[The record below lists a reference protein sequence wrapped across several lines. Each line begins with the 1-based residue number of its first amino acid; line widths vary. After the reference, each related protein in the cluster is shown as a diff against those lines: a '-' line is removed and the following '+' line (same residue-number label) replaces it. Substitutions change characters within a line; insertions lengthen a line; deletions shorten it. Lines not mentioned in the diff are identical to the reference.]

1 MEIYTPKTKIKLSPV
16 IRNGREFVEVTFG
29 NDNDIRL
36 SLSKEENVLL
46 VGGRAY
52 LPAEDFVLAEFFDR
66 YVKMAFI
73 DYSAIKETAP
83 RKEEDKRPP
92 LPEGYLEKLQQV
104 RYSDHTVRV
113 YTSYFRDFQQ
123 HFEGRKIE
131 TVTPGEINDYLLYLI
146 HEKNIS
152 SCQQNQRINAIKFY
166 YEKVLG
172 QERRCYKVNRAKR
185 EKTLP
190 DVLSKEEIKKILDA
204 TVTDLRFFC
213 MFSILY
219 SAGLRISE
227 LLELKPGDINESRS
241 LIRVRQGKGK
251 KDRYTLLSK
260 PLMKKLTEYN
270 RLYKPK
276 VWLFEHRP
284 GEPFTESIVSKR
296 LKAAAREA
304 GITKR
309 IYPHLLRHSLAAFD
323 RFRAQNVTD
332 LILDLRYNNGGDV
345 LSSTVLGTLIA
356 GEAYKGQ
363 LYAHMTFN
371 EDRTEAGESGD
382 YKIGVKETFES
393 VYEPIERALQHALG
407 LKKIYVLVSE
417 TTASA
422 SEMVI
427 NGLRGLDIEV
437 NLIGMPTNGKNVG
450 MEGVV
455 RSFHNYDF
463 LLFPVSFYIEN
474 AKGFRDYSD
483 GFTPD
488 VQIDDSAIYPGE
500 FGTMMDQ
507 LGYLALQ
514 WIKTDNKPQLPSAM
528 HTRGSCR
535 SMRSFGDLWENRPVQ
550 PVGGA
555 VMQPVREE

>member
-1 MEIYTPKTKIKLSPV
+1 VGPVKFKKHGNIYSKTQNQTFSC
-16 IRNGREFVEVTFG
+16 GREFVEVTFG

-52 LPAEDFVLAEFFDR
+52 LPAENFVLAEFFDR

-123 HFEGRKIE
+123 YFEGRKIE
-131 TVTPGEINDYLLYLI
+131 TVTPGEINDYL
-146 HEKNIS
+146 
-152 SCQQNQRINAIKFY
+152 
-166 YEKVLG
+166 
-172 QERRCYKVNRAKR
+172 RRCYKVNRAKR

-190 DVLSKEEIKKILDA
+190 DVLSKEEIKKILDV

-227 LLELKPGDINESRS
+227 LLELKPGDINEPRS

-309 IYPHLLRHSLAAFD
+309 IYPHLLRHSFATHLLEQGID
-323 RFRAQNVTD
+323 
-332 LILDLRYNNGGDV
+332 I
-345 LSSTVLGTLIA
+345 
-356 GEAYKGQ
+356 
-363 LYAHMTFN
+363 
-371 EDRTEAGESGD
+371 
-382 YKIGVKETFES
+382 KIVKE
-393 VYEPIERALQHALG
+393 LMG
-407 LKKIYVLVSE
+407 
-417 TTASA
+417 
-422 SEMVI
+422 
-427 NGLRGLDIEV
+427 
-437 NLIGMPTNGKNVG
+437 
-450 MEGVV
+450 
-455 RSFHNYDF
+455 HN
-463 LLFPVSFYIEN
+463 N
-474 AKGFRDYSD
+474 
-483 GFTPD
+483 
-488 VQIDDSAIYPGE
+488 
-500 FGTMMDQ
+500 
-507 LGYLALQ
+507 
-514 WIKTDNKPQLPSAM
+514 IKTTERYVHIADTFKSNIKSPLD
-528 HTRGSCR
+528 
-535 SMRSFGDLWENRPVQ
+535 DLL
-550 PVGGA
+550 
-555 VMQPVREE
+555 MEEDEV

>member
-1 MEIYTPKTKIKLSPV
+1 MEIYTPKPKIKLSPV
-16 IRNGREFVEVTFG
+16 VRNGREFVEVTFG

-52 LPAEDFVLAEFFDR
+52 LPAENFVLAEFFDH

-92 LPEGYLEKLQQV
+92 LPEGYIEKLRQV

-113 YTSYFRDFQQ
+113 YTSYFR
-123 HFEGRKIE
+123 
-131 TVTPGEINDYLLYLI
+131 
-146 HEKNIS
+146 
-152 SCQQNQRINAIKFY
+152 QQNQRINAIKFY

-309 IYPHLLRHSLAAFD
+309 IYPHLLRHSFATHLLE
-323 RFRAQNVTD
+323 QGTD
-332 LILDLRYNNGGDV
+332 I
-345 LSSTVLGTLIA
+345 
-356 GEAYKGQ
+356 
-363 LYAHMTFN
+363 
-371 EDRTEAGESGD
+371 
-382 YKIGVKETFES
+382 KIVKE
-393 VYEPIERALQHALG
+393 LMG
-407 LKKIYVLVSE
+407 
-417 TTASA
+417 
-422 SEMVI
+422 
-427 NGLRGLDIEV
+427 
-437 NLIGMPTNGKNVG
+437 
-450 MEGVV
+450 
-455 RSFHNYDF
+455 HN
-463 LLFPVSFYIEN
+463 N
-474 AKGFRDYSD
+474 
-483 GFTPD
+483 
-488 VQIDDSAIYPGE
+488 
-500 FGTMMDQ
+500 
-507 LGYLALQ
+507 
-514 WIKTDNKPQLPSAM
+514 IKTTERYVHIADTFKSNIKSPLD
-528 HTRGSCR
+528 
-535 SMRSFGDLWENRPVQ
+535 DLL
-550 PVGGA
+550 
-555 VMQPVREE
+555 MEEDEV